1 MEGNLLEQALASNL
15 GLSAPQHPKLQV
27 AELRVRLSLGRLA
40 EVQRGCW
47 GREFQR
53 VAMLGYESDTFD
65 QAML

>member
-27 AELRVRLSLGRLA
+27 AELRVRLLLGRLA